1 MTHEIV
7 FLMFALIAG
16 HVLSVGLIMLGMKHI
31 VSELKTVVLERE
43 TTNRMFY
50 TEGPET
56 GRDSS
61 LLYTVSGGSDA
72 DPS

>member
-50 TEGPET
+50 ADGPET
-56 GRDSS
+56 GRD
-61 LLYTVSGGSDA
+61 VSPDFYAVDGGDNGS
-72 DPS
+72 

>member
-16 HVLSVGLIMLGMKHI
+16 HVLSVGLIMLGMKHV

-50 TEGPET
+50 ADGPET
-56 GRDSS
+56 DRDVSS
-61 LLYTVSGGSDA
+61 GFYSIDGGNDGG
-72 DPS
+72 